1 MKVLLT
7 ALSLL
12 ISISCFSQTVAELEY
27 ELSFYKS
34 GETWGNKK
42 EFAIKLLE
50 IDGLNTKAINYL
62 VRAYGQNKQKDSIQL
77 LFDKIIKENPNR
89 PEPYIIRVSSNI
101 NNRTYEGLTDM
112 QQISFLKKAQEIDP
126 ANKEATYMLGKW
138 YYDLFVKEYNAG
150 KNDSNLESFATSSLL
165 QFTALCAQKDSCKE
179 TLKYPM
185 LQLANY
191 LGDTNKMKLYEQY
204 NVQTSH
210 FPISELMN
218 LPVNW
223 KTNYSVNVLNR
234 VTGVESASFHLDWY
248 SKQLIALK
256 EPVLNDPSS
265 TKVFRFT
272 WLRSFHNP
280 IAIRLENKK
289 DHITLYWKA
298 CDGKGGY
305 DSGKLVTDKK
315 KKLSLKEWTQFQQKI
330 DSIDFWNIPT
340 TDNSVFGVDGA
351 RWILEGKESGK
362 YHVVDRWEGR
372 NIKQICLDLLKM
384 TDLEENVGRIY

>member
-7 ALSLL
+7 AILLL
-12 ISISCFSQTVAELEY
+12 INICCFSQTVAELEH

-42 EFAIKLLE
+42 ELAIKLLE
-50 IDGLNTKAINYL
+50 IDGLNSKAINYL
-62 VRAYGQNKQKDSIQL
+62 VRAYGQNHQKDSIQM

-89 PEPYIIRVSSNI
+89 PEPYIIRVSNG
-101 NNRTYEGLTDM
+101 NPTFEGLTDT
-112 QQISFLKKAQEIDP
+112 QQISFLKKALDIDRT
-126 ANKEATYMLGKW
+126 NSDATYKLGKM
-138 YYDLFVKEYNAG
+138 YYDLFVKEYRAG
-150 KNDSNLESFATSSLL
+150 KNKSNLESYATSSLL
-165 QFTALCAQKDSCKE
+165 HFDALCEQKDSCKE

-191 LGDTNKMKLYEQY
+191 LGDANKIKLYEQY

-210 FPISELMN
+210 FPISELMD
-218 LPVNW
+218 LPVDW
-223 KTNYSVNVLNR
+223 KTNYTVNVIDY
-234 VTGVESASFHLDWY
+234 VSGVMIANFRLDWY

-256 EPVLNDPSS
+256 EPILNDSS
-265 TKVFRFT
+265 PTKVFRFT

-289 DHITLYWKA
+289 DQITVYWKV

-305 DSGKLVTDKK
+305 EPGKLVTDKK

-340 TDNSVFGVDGA
+340 TDNSILGLDGA
-351 RWILEGKESGK
+351 RWILEGKEFGK
-362 YHVVDRWEGR
+362 YHVEDKWSGG
-372 NIKQICLDLLKM
+372 NLKPICLDLLKM
-384 TDLEENVGRIY
+384 TDLEIKEGDKY